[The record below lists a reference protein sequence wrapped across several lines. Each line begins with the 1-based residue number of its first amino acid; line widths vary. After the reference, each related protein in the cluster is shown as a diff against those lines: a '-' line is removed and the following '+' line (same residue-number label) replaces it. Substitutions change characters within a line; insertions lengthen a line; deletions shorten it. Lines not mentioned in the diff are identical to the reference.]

1 MGFISPSTQK
11 NITTKTSATYNFL
24 NSDVDQRHLPSVD
37 KNSVNLKESV
47 QENSYQTNNS
57 SNNSDNKVKLGLT
70 AFNNEKNLRN
80 VAKLEKKERE
90 SKTSAED
97 EIDTRK
103 HARTEPESRVS
114 KSKNEELPK
123 SNGQSSWLKPEF
135 KLNKVS
141 SSISADPTRSM
152 DSKSKTQDYK
162 VPDLVETDTIIN
174 SSINKNNKPK
184 DEAKAFEK
192 VDQSVVKPVQSGS
205 VNGSGSAVNNV
216 SVEDSRPI
224 KIIIPKKTKP
234 KKEEATSAVFNF
246 TARTDVPDYISNDTS
261 RVPSRPVIPKVSV
274 CFSCVIFVVF
284 ILCHFTH
291 TFKNSYKKKISLKSF
306 KKFESLSNQK
316 TKIGEY
322 IVRVVEQGIAV
333 MKMFLL
339 FVQKCK

>member
-1 MGFISPSTQK
+1 MEFISPKTQI
-11 NITTKTSATYNFL
+11 NITKTSATYNFL

-47 QENSYQTNNS
+47 RENSHQTNNS
-57 SNNSDNKVKLGLT
+57 SNNAGNKVKLGLT

-97 EIDTRK
+97 EVDTRK
-103 HARTEPESRVS
+103 HARTEPESADISASRVS

-123 SNGQSSWLKPEF
+123 SNGQSNPSWLKPEF

-152 DSKSKTQDYK
+152 DSKSKAQDYK

-174 SSINKNNKPK
+174 SSTNKNNKPK

-205 VNGSGSAVNNV
+205 VNGSGSAVNNA

-274 CFSCVIFVVF
+274 CFSCVIFVSF
-284 ILCHFTH
+284 YATLRIHFKTVTGNH
-291 TFKNSYKKKISLKSF
+291 YKNK
-306 KKFESLSNQK
+306 
-316 TKIGEY
+316 
-322 IVRVVEQGIAV
+322 
-333 MKMFLL
+333 
-339 FVQKCK
+339 